1 MIKSMTGYGK
11 AEATIG
17 SRKFTVELR
26 SLNSKQFDLNVRMPS
41 VYKEK
46 EMKLRN
52 WLSKEVVRGKADLGI
67 YYDADSS
74 EKRVTLNKAL
84 IEAYHVDMMEV
95 AKEIGQEEVDYMS
108 LIMRIPDVLRPEKEE
123 LNEDEWGEIMKLIKE
138 ANTMFQGYRSQEGD
152 GLQKDFEERIGKIM
166 QLDADLDEAVDA
178 RIKRIK
184 DRIRTNLDEVI
195 DPDKV
200 DQNRFEQEVVYYLEK
215 IDVTEERVRLSANC
229 NYFLEILR
237 NGDAQGKK
245 LGFISQ
251 EIGREINT
259 LGSKAND
266 SDIQR
271 VVVQMKDELEKIKE
285 QVLNVL

>member
-84 IEAYHVDMMEV
+84 IEAYHTDMKAV
-95 AKEIGQEEVDYMS
+95 AKEIGQDEVDYMS

-123 LNEDEWGEIMKLIKE
+123 LNEEEWGEIMKLIKE

-166 QLDADLDEAVDA
+166 QLDADLDEAVNA

-237 NGDAQGKK
+237 NGAAQGKK

>member
-1 MIKSMTGYGK
+1 MTGYGK

-52 WLSKEVVRGKADLGI
+52 WLGNEVVRGKADLGI
-67 YYDADSS
+67 FYDADSS
-74 EKRVTLNKAL
+74 EKRITLNKKL
-84 IEAYHVDMMEV
+84 IQAYHSDMKEV
-95 AKEIGQEEVDYMS
+95 ATEIGQSDVDYMS

-123 LNEDEWGEIMKLIKE
+123 LNEEEWDEILKLIKE

-152 GLQKDFEERIGKIM
+152 GLQIDFEARIKIIM
-166 QLDADLDEAVDA
+166 DLDASLEAAIDA
-178 RIKRIK
+178 RIMRIK
-184 DRIRTNLDEVI
+184 DRIKSNIDEVI
-195 DPDKV
+195 EPGKI

-215 IDVTEERVRLSANC
+215 IDVTEERVRLAANC
-229 NYFLEILR
+229 NYFLENLR

-285 QVLNVL
+285 QVLNVLW

>member
-1 MIKSMTGYGK
+1 MTGYGK

-67 YYDADSS
+67 YYDADGS

-84 IEAYHVDMMEV
+84 IEAYHSDMKAV
-95 AKEIGQEEVDYMS
+95 AKEIGQDEVDYMS

-123 LNEDEWGEIMKLIKE
+123 LNEEEWGEIMKLIKE

-166 QLDADLDEAVDA
+166 QLDADLDEAVNA

-215 IDVTEERVRLSANC
+215 IDVTEERVRLAANC

-237 NGDAQGKK
+237 NGAAQGKK